1 MTVFTIRLWV
11 ITINLTTSL
20 STFDIK
26 LTEIEVI
33 LYLTIYFL
41 KEMHFNKIK
50 RTGL

>member
-11 ITINLTTSL
+11 ITINLTTFL

-26 LTEIEVI
+26 FTVIEVI

-50 RTGL
+50 RTGY